1 MHGTAS
7 AGPLPRP
14 EGNGQ
19 LSRVDR
25 EHLDTAPPV
34 AADRAEQEGLGP
46 PRGMEPDEFLAAAVV
61 PADAVRERLL
71 SFMVHEIRNPLA
83 SALWGAEMIER
94 RGLGDPRGDRMAA
107 LSSRS
112 IRRLRS
118 LLEDL
123 FALERLPR
131 RVPPGRVELALAV
144 RKALEPHDL
153 EPAGLDATVEG
164 PEGLESPLN
173 PRLVERMLRAV
184 LRRASRAGEG
194 GPVTVTLRRI
204 GDLGEVE
211 VVRYG
216 LSREALDP
224 PMLAS
229 GGSEG
234 AGTTFSLLLARAV
247 AQRLGV
253 ALETR
258 AVAEGAAIRLLF
270 PLLAERR

>member
-1 MHGTAS
+1 M
-7 AGPLPRP
+7 
-14 EGNGQ
+14 
-19 LSRVDR
+19 DR
-25 EHLDTAPPV
+25 EHLDTART
-34 AADRAEQEGLGP
+34 AATNRAEQEGLGT
-46 PRGMEPDEFLAAAVV
+46 PRGMELEEFLASAVV

-94 RGLGDPRGDRMAA
+94 RGLGDARGDRMAA

-131 RVPPGRVELALAV
+131 RVPPGRVELASAV
-144 RKALEPHDL
+144 RKAIEPHDL
-153 EPAGLDATVEG
+153 EPTGIEATVQG

-194 GPVTVTLRRI
+194 GPVSVRFRRV
-204 GDLGEVE
+204 GDVGEVE
-211 VVRYG
+211 VVRHG
-216 LSREALDP
+216 LSVEALDP

-253 ALETR
+253 ALESR
-258 AVAEGAAIRLLF
+258 AVDEGAAIRLLF
-270 PLLAERR
+270 PLLTERR